1 MLFHELFAF
10 FIFLTEWKPRDRRR
24 WGFPASSLL
33 TSEVGNAC
41 AHFTTW
47 RPAFFWCLANIMTR
61 YPVFKAIVTN
71 SDWSD
76 LFTKVTSI
84 CIWRNYFDKLS
95 FRLCLPFSWD
105 DIVLGLRFL
114 SLLCY
119 VAFIGAWQTG
129 SNFSTVKISGV
140 RLFNILIWLFLLFM
154 KISSNFYQIK

>member
-10 FIFLTEWKPRDRRR
+10 FYFLTEWKPRDRRR

-33 TSEVGNAC
+33 TSKVGKAC

-47 RPAFFWCLANIMTR
+47 RPAFFGAWLISWLDIQSIKPKSRIPIGVTYLQKSLLFDAIISTNILLGF
-61 YPVFKAIVTN
+61 V
-71 SDWSD
+71 S
-76 LFTKVTSI
+76 
-84 CIWRNYFDKLS
+84 
-95 FRLCLPFSWD
+95 FSWD